1 MTMETYKMD
10 RTIRIGALISGTGTN
25 LQAIIDSCESGK
37 INGKIVF
44 IGSDNPNAHGLTKGT
59 KLGIPTFMVN
69 YGSIIRNFKKKS
81 ATVTPPD
88 DFDLNDLISKQTLFN
103 ADAETETVKAFI
115 ITRAVAEA
123 KLIDEMRHY
132 PFDLLVLAGY
142 MRNLSPYFIDRVNT
156 DPDIPRIMNIHPAL
170 LPAFPG
176 VDGYGDTFRYGC
188 KIGGCTVHFVDY
200 GEDSG
205 PIIGQKAYEI
215 LEDDTLYSI
224 RAKGLKLEWAL
235 YPECVKLF
243 AQGRLKTVRRSYELK
258 DGRKMQKTVVKI
270 LPSLED

>member
-1 MTMETYKMD
+1 MG

-44 IGSDNPNAHGLTKGT
+44 VGSDTPGARGLEKGT
-59 KLGIPTFMVN
+59 RRGIPTFVVD
-69 YGSIIRNFKKKS
+69 YKSIIRNFNKDP

-88 DFDLNDLISKQTLFN
+88 DFDLNDLISKQTLFTAR
-103 ADAETETVKAFI
+103 ADSETVNAFI

-123 KLIDEMRHY
+123 KLIDEMKHY

-142 MRNLSPYFIDRVNT
+142 MKNLSPYFIDRVNRGS
-156 DPDIPRIMNIHPAL
+156 DIPRIMNIHPAL

-188 KIGGCTVHFVDY
+188 KVGGCTVHFVDY

-205 PIIGQKAYEI
+205 PIIGQKTYKI
-215 LEDDTLYSI
+215 LEEDTIDSI
-224 RAKGLKLEWAL
+224 RSKGLKLEWAL

-243 AQGRLKTVRRSYELK
+243 AEGRLKPVRRSYQLK
-258 DGRKMQKTVVKI
+258 NGRKMQRTIVKI
-270 LPSLED
+270 LPSSEA

>member
-1 MTMETYKMD
+1 MG

-25 LQAIIDSCESGK
+25 LQAIIDSCESGQ

-44 IGSDNPNAHGLTKGT
+44 VGSDTPNARGLEKGT
-59 KLGIPTFMVN
+59 RLGIPTFVVD
-69 YGSIIRNFKKKS
+69 YGSIIRNFKKDP
-81 ATVTPPD
+81 ATVVLPD
-88 DFDLNDLISKQTLFN
+88 DFDLNDLISKQNFFGTH
-103 ADAETETVKAFI
+103 AETETVKAFI

-142 MRNLSPYFIDRVNT
+142 MRNLSPYFIDRINA
-156 DPDIPRIMNIHPAL
+156 DSDIPRIMNIHPAL

-205 PIIGQKAYEI
+205 PIIGQKTYKI
-215 LEDDTLYSI
+215 LEDDTIDSI
-224 RAKGLKLEWAL
+224 RSKGLKLEWAL

-243 AQGRLKTVRRSYELK
+243 AQGRLKTVCRSYQLK
-258 DGRKMQKTVVKI
+258 DGREMQRTIVRI
-270 LPSLED
+270 LPSPKD

>member
-1 MTMETYKMD
+1 MG

-25 LQAIIDSCESGK
+25 LQAIMDSCESGE

-44 IGSDNPNAHGLTKGT
+44 VGSDTPNARGLEKGT
-59 KLGIPTFMVN
+59 RLGIPTFVVD
-69 YGSIIRNFKKKS
+69 YGSIIRDFKKDPS
-81 ATVTPPD
+81 TVVPPD
-88 DFDLNDLISKQTLFN
+88 DFDLNNLISKQTLFTAH
-103 ADAETETVKAFI
+103 ADSETVKAFI

-132 PFDLLVLAGY
+132 PFDLLILAGY
-142 MRNLSPYFIDRVNT
+142 MRNLSPYFIDRVNR
-156 DPDIPRIMNIHPAL
+156 DSDIPRIMNIHPAL

-205 PIIGQKAYEI
+205 PIIGQKTYKI
-215 LEDDTLYSI
+215 IEDDTIDSI
-224 RAKGLKLEWAL
+224 RSKGLKLEWEL

-243 AQGRLKTVRRSYELK
+243 AQGRLKTVRRSYQLK
-258 DGRKMQKTVVKI
+258 DGREMQRTIVRI
-270 LPSLED
+270 LPSSEA